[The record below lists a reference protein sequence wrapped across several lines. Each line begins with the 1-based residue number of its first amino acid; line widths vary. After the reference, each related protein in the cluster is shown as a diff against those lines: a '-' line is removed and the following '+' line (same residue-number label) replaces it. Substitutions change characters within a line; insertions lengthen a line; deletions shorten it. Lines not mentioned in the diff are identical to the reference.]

1 MAIVSSERPQDTALR
16 RFVDLDRRLVEA
28 AKSIK
33 ILSNLNWPARVYD
46 EFMRGFEAGRPELPP
61 VEHPRFDFADNVREL
76 EAVAAASDRSHPVG
90 EYIGRTA
97 ESYVT
102 AARMLES
109 VGTPAFTE
117 LSAELY
123 GRPEGGFG
131 VPGLTNLDAAEHF
144 VRASDELMVS
154 CLRTEED
161 FCILPQTVA
170 DTLRHEVAPFFKDR
184 PFEVVVDPDLASR
197 AAAGARRLR
206 IRGST
211 CFHPADIPQL
221 LQHEAY
227 VHSATMLNGREQPN
241 LASLGL
247 GAPRTTATQEGLATF
262 AELVTTS
269 MDLSRMR
276 RIGLRIQAIHRALG
290 GADFIEVFRF
300 FLEAGQSQ
308 QDSFQSARRIF
319 RGGDMR
325 GRTVFTR
332 DAIYVK
338 GLVFT
343 HTFLRKAIQA
353 CKVDY
358 PAWLFAGRLTWG
370 DVISLEPFFQ
380 SGFIAPPGHQPEWAA
395 NRLSLATYLTWSLVA
410 NRINLGAVRLDD
422 FRNLQP

>member
-1 MAIVSSERPQDTALR
+1 MVVVSHENARDPALR
-16 RFVDLDRRLVEA
+16 RFVDLDLRLVEA

-46 EFMRGFEAGRPELPP
+46 EFLHGFEAGRPELPR
-61 VEHPRFDFADNVREL
+61 VEHSRFDFAENVREL
-76 EAVAAASDRSHPVG
+76 EVAAASEGSHPVG
-90 EYIGRTA
+90 EYIGSTA
-97 ESYVT
+97 KSYIT

-109 VGTPAFTE
+109 IGTPAFTE

-161 FCILPQTVA
+161 FCVLPQTVA
-170 DTLRHEVAPFFKDR
+170 DTLRNQVAPFFKDR

-227 VHSATMLNGREQPN
+227 VHSATMMNGREQPN
-241 LASLGL
+241 LTSLGL

-262 AELVTTS
+262 AELVTTA

-353 CKVDY
+353 CKVEY
-358 PAWLFAGRLTWG
+358 PTCLFAGRLTWG
-370 DVISLEPFFQ
+370 DVIALEPFFR
-380 SGFIAPPGHQPEWAA
+380 SGFIAPPTHQPEWAA

>member
-1 MAIVSSERPQDTALR
+1 MSQAGIPDP
-16 RFVDLDRRLVEA
+16 DL
-28 AKSIK
+28 
-33 ILSNLNWPARVYD
+33 AR
-46 EFMRGFEAGRPELPP
+46 
-61 VEHPRFDFADNVREL
+61 FADNIREL
-76 EAVAAASDRSHPVG
+76 RAVAAACDRSHPVG
-90 EYIGRTA
+90 DYVGRTA

-109 VGTPAFTE
+109 LGTAAFTE
-117 LSAELY
+117 LSAEIY
-123 GRPEGGFG
+123 GRPGDGFG
-131 VPGLTNLDAAEHF
+131 VPGLTNLEAAGQFIDAA
-144 VRASDELMVS
+144 DELLPQ
-154 CLRTEED
+154 CPRTDEEL
-161 FCILPQTVA
+161 CVLPQTVA
-170 DTLRHEVAPFFKDR
+170 DTLRREIAPFFEGD
-184 PFEVVVDPDLASR
+184 PFEVVVDPDLAPR

-211 CFHPADIPQL
+211 CFHAADIPQL
-221 LQHEAY
+221 LQHEAF
-227 VHSATMLNGREQPN
+227 VHSATMRNGREQPY
-241 LASLGL
+241 LKSPGL

-300 FLEAGQSQ
+300 FLEAGQTQ

-358 PAWLFAGRLTWG
+358 PTYLFAGRLTWG
-370 DVISLEPFFQ
+370 DVIALEPFFR
-380 SGFIAPPGHQPEWAA
+380 SGFIAPPTHQPEWAA